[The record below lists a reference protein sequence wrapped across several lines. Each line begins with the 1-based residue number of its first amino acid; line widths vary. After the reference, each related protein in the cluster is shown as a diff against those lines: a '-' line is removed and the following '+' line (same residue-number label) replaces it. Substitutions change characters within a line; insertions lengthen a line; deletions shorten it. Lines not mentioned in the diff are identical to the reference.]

1 MLVEKSGTYN
11 PAFLHPDDVSLL
23 GLQEESVI
31 KIESQDGV
39 IPGIVVANKRIKRG
53 VISMYH
59 CWGDNPSDDD
69 EAVQVIGSN
78 TNRLLDNRRNNQRY
92 TGVVRQSA
100 IPVRVVAA

>member
-1 MLVEKSGTYN
+1 
-11 PAFLHPDDVSLL
+11 
-23 GLQEESVI
+23 
-31 KIESQDGV
+31 
-39 IPGIVVANKRIKRG
+39 
-53 VISMYH
+53 MYH
-59 CWGDNPSDDD
+59 CWGDKPSDDD